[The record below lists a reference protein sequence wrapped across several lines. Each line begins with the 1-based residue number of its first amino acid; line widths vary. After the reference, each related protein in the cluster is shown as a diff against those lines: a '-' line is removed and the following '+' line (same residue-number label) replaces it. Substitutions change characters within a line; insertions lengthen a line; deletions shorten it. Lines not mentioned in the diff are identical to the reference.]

1 MFAAIQRMEQTSNL
15 STGIYLLKLQ
25 NGYSLRPLKSN
36 YCQMKSETRLNI
48 VILALITVINYG
60 NAQTNA
66 AITGKNGLVSSRE
79 NVEMLFPGGKT
90 KALILSFDDGM
101 VADRRLVKLMNEYGL
116 IGTFHLNSNKLGTK
130 DYLTKEEIKVVYEG
144 HEVSVH
150 TVNHPGLTNVSRA
163 EVLYEVGEDRRELER
178 LSGNLVRG
186 MAYPFGSYNDSVVEI
201 INGLGIE
208 YARTVKDTYTFGIPN
223 EFLKWH
229 PTIHQF
235 GKAYFTPDNPEN
247 DKKELAGFYQ
257 VVNHFLKTDSLAL
270 LDVWGHSWENDG
282 EGDRWTEM
290 ENFFKMV
297 SRNPDI
303 YYTTQIGLVDY
314 INAFKNLKFNFDKS
328 MVTNLSSINVFV
340 KMKGKALKIEAGS
353 TNRLF

>member
-1 MFAAIQRMEQTSNL
+1 MR
-15 STGIYLLKLQ
+15 
-25 NGYSLRPLKSN
+25 
-36 YCQMKSETRLNI
+36 SETRLII
-48 VILALITVINYG
+48 VFLALITVINYG
-60 NAQTNA
+60 KAQTNA
-66 AITGKNGLVSSRE
+66 AKTGQNDGISSRE
-79 NVEMLFPGGKT
+79 KVEMLFPGGKT

-130 DYLTKEEIKVVYEG
+130 DYLTKEEIKVVYKG
-144 HEVSVH
+144 HEVSAH
-150 TVNHPGLTNVSRA
+150 TVNHPNLTNISRA

-186 MAYPFGSYNDSVVEI
+186 MAYPFGNYNDSVIELI
-201 INGLGIE
+201 HSLGIE
-208 YARTVKDTYTFGIPN
+208 YARTVEDTYAIGIPD

-235 GKAYFTPDNPEN
+235 GKAYFTPDNPES
-247 DKKELAGFYQ
+247 DIKELAGFYL

-282 EGDRWTEM
+282 AGDRWTEM
-290 ENFFKMV
+290 EKFFKMV
-297 SRNPDI
+297 SGNPDI

-314 INAFKNLKFNFDKS
+314 INAFKNLKFSVDKS
-328 MVTNLSSINVFV
+328 MVTNLSSINVFI
-340 KMKGKALKIEAGS
+340 KMKGKVFNIEAGGTS
-353 TNRLF
+353 LLN

>member
-1 MFAAIQRMEQTSNL
+1 MI
-15 STGIYLLKLQ
+15 
-25 NGYSLRPLKSN
+25 
-36 YCQMKSETRLNI
+36 SETRLTI
-48 VILALITVINYG
+48 VILALITVIHYG

-66 AITGKNGLVSSRE
+66 ATASKNGLVSSQE
-79 NVEMLFPGGKT
+79 KVEMLFPGGKT

-101 VADRRLVKLMNEYGL
+101 VADRRLVRLMNEYGL

-130 DYLTKEEIKVVYEG
+130 DYLTKEEIKVVYKG
-144 HEVSVH
+144 HEISAH
-150 TVNHPGLTNVSRA
+150 TVNHPNLPDISRA

-186 MAYPFGSYNDSVVEI
+186 MAYPFGNYNDSVIEI
-201 INGLGIE
+201 INSLGIE
-208 YARTVKDTYTFGIPN
+208 YARTVKDTYMFGIPN

-270 LDVWGHSWENDG
+270 LDVWGHSWEN
-282 EGDRWTEM
+282 EGAGNRWTEM
-290 ENFFKMV
+290 EKFFKMV
-297 SRNPDI
+297 SMNPDI

-314 INAFKNLKFNFDKS
+314 INAFKNLKFTLDKS
-328 MVTNLSSINVFV
+328 MVTNLSSINVFI
-340 KMKGKALKIEAGS
+340 KMKGKAFNIEAGS
-353 TNRLF
+353 TRLLD

>member
-1 MFAAIQRMEQTSNL
+1 MKSDIRIIIL
-15 STGIYLLKLQ
+15 VITGIFTFHSGKAQIKASHADEGDY
-25 NGYSLRPLKSN
+25 KSIGA
-36 YCQMKSETRLNI
+36 K
-48 VILALITVINYG
+48 
-60 NAQTNA
+60 
-66 AITGKNGLVSSRE
+66 
-79 NVEMLFPGGKT
+79 VEMLFPGGKT

-130 DYLTKEEIKVVYEG
+130 DYLTKEEIKVVYKG
-144 HEVSVH
+144 HEVSAH
-150 TVNHPGLTNVSRA
+150 TVNHPNLPDISKA

-178 LSGNLVRG
+178 LSGDLVRG
-186 MAYPFGSYNDSVVEI
+186 MAYPFGNYNDSVIELI
-201 INGLGIE
+201 HSLGIE
-208 YARTVKDTYTFGIPN
+208 YARTVKDTYSFGIPD

-235 GKAYFTPDNPEN
+235 GKAYFTPGNPEN

-270 LDVWGHSWENDG
+270 MDVWGHSWENNG
-282 EGDRWTEM
+282 AGDRWTEM
-290 ENFFKMV
+290 EKFFKMV

-314 INAFKNLKFNFDKS
+314 INAFKNLKFSVDKS
-328 MVTNLSSINVFV
+328 MVTNLSSISVFI
-340 KMKGKALKIEAGS
+340 KMKGKAQKIEAGS
-353 TNRLF
+353 TRLLP

>member
-1 MFAAIQRMEQTSNL
+1 
-15 STGIYLLKLQ
+15 
-25 NGYSLRPLKSN
+25 
-36 YCQMKSETRLNI
+36 MKSETRLII
-48 VILALITVINYG
+48 VILALVTVINYG

-66 AITGKNGLVSSRE
+66 AIASKNGVISSRE
-79 NVEMLFPGGKT
+79 KVEMLFPGGKT

-101 VADRRLVKLMNEYGL
+101 VADRRLVRLMNEYGL

-130 DYLTKEEIKVVYEG
+130 DYLTKEEIKVVYKG
-144 HEVSVH
+144 HEVSAH
-150 TVNHPGLTNVSRA
+150 TANHPNLPDISRE

-186 MAYPFGSYNDSVVEI
+186 MAYPFGNYNDSVIELI
-201 INGLGIE
+201 HSLGIE

-282 EGDRWTEM
+282 AGDRWTEM
-290 ENFFKMV
+290 EKFFKMV
-297 SRNPDI
+297 SRNPEI

-314 INAFKNLKFNFDKS
+314 INAFKNLKFSVDKS
-328 MVTNLSSINVFV
+328 FVTNLSSINVFI
-340 KMKGKALKIEAGS
+340 KMKGEAFNIEPGS
-353 TNRLF
+353 TRLLD

>member
-1 MFAAIQRMEQTSNL
+1 MI
-15 STGIYLLKLQ
+15 
-25 NGYSLRPLKSN
+25 
-36 YCQMKSETRLNI
+36 SETRLTI
-48 VILALITVINYG
+48 VILALITVIHYG

-66 AITGKNGLVSSRE
+66 ATASKNGLVSSQE
-79 NVEMLFPGGKT
+79 KVEMLFPGGKT

-101 VADRRLVKLMNEYGL
+101 VADKRLVKLMNEYGL

-130 DYLTKEEIKVVYEG
+130 DYLTKEEIKVVYKG
-144 HEVSVH
+144 HEISAH
-150 TVNHPGLTNVSRA
+150 TVNHPNLPDISRA

-186 MAYPFGSYNDSVVEI
+186 MAYPFGNYNDSVIEI
-201 INGLGIE
+201 INSLGIE
-208 YARTVKDTYTFGIPN
+208 YARTVKDTYMFGIPN

-270 LDVWGHSWENDG
+270 LDVWGHSWEN
-282 EGDRWTEM
+282 EGAGNRWTEM
-290 ENFFKMV
+290 EKFFKMV
-297 SRNPDI
+297 SMNPDI

-314 INAFKNLKFNFDKS
+314 INAFKNLKFTLDKS
-328 MVTNLSSINVFV
+328 MVTNL
-340 KMKGKALKIEAGS
+340 
-353 TNRLF
+353 R

>member
-1 MFAAIQRMEQTSNL
+1 
-15 STGIYLLKLQ
+15 
-25 NGYSLRPLKSN
+25 
-36 YCQMKSETRLNI
+36 MKSETRLII
-48 VILALITVINYG
+48 VFLALITVINYG
-60 NAQTNA
+60 HVQTNA
-66 AITGKNGLVSSRE
+66 AITGKNDVISSCD

-116 IGTFHLNSNKLGTK
+116 IGTFHLNSSKLGTK
-130 DYLTKEEIKVVYEG
+130 DYLTKEEIKIVYKG

-163 EVLYEVGEDRRELER
+163 EVQYEVGEDRRELER
-178 LSGNLVRG
+178 LSGDLVRG
-186 MAYPFGSYNDSVVEI
+186 MAYPFGNYNDSVVEI
-201 INGLGIE
+201 IRGLGIE
-208 YARTVKDTYTFGIPN
+208 YARTVKDTYSFEIPD

-247 DKKELAGFYQ
+247 DKKELAGFYK

-282 EGDRWTEM
+282 AGDRWTEM
-290 ENFFKMV
+290 EKFFKMV
-297 SRNPDI
+297 SGNPDI

-314 INAFKNLKFNFDKS
+314 INAFKNLKFTVDRRI
-328 MVTNLSSINVFV
+328 VANLSSMNIFMKVNGKVIN
-340 KMKGKALKIEAGS
+340 IEAGS
-353 TNRLF
+353 TKHLCQ